1 VRTLEARIHEE
12 IEIDYE
18 VLRRCYAGVSMKLD
32 WLPKALVP
40 FAIFFVLGVFRKLAP
55 APIRSTSYKER
66 QVPDPLPTGII
77 GTFMWGVGICLALS
91 LFLLKTANHL
101 WAEADGVA
109 ILRLFPTSA
118 IWFFLPGFAAIAI
131 PWPLT
136 VWLLRRNGRTD
147 EADSIEVASD
157 ARGGGVNSFKV
168 MKWLCIG
175 VVGPIAFFTMLAIP
189 MHLSIA
195 ESEVRVGHYASL
207 KTEVFPL
214 SQAKRATLV
223 DGYRLRDGSFQQK
236 RDLYID
242 FIDGRRLDVNAAG
255 DGGSQID
262 DTTVELL
269 LAKTGLQASHV
280 STVEDLPQI

>member
-1 VRTLEARIHEE
+1 MR
-12 IEIDYE
+12 
-18 VLRRCYAGVSMKLD
+18 LD

-40 FAIFFVLGVFRKLAP
+40 LAIFLVLGLFRKLAP
-55 APIRSTSYKER
+55 APAQSTSYKEK
-66 QVPDPLPTGII
+66 QVPDPLPTGVI
-77 GTFMWGVGICLALS
+77 GVFMWGVGFCLAFS
-91 LFLLKTANHL
+91 FFLLKIANHL

-109 ILRLFPTSA
+109 ILHLYPTSA

-147 EADSIEVASD
+147 EADSIEIASD
-157 ARGGGVNSFKV
+157 ARGGGVNSFKM

-175 VVGPIAFFTMLAIP
+175 LVSPIAVFTLLAIP

-207 KTEVFPL
+207 KTETFPL

-223 DGYRLRDGSFQQK
+223 DGYRLRDGSFQQR

-242 FIDGRRLDVNAAG
+242 FADGRRLDVNAAG
-255 DGGSQID
+255 DGGPQID
-262 DTTVELL
+262 NATVALL
-269 LAKTGLQASHV
+269 LARTGLQANHV
-280 STVEDLPQI
+280 STIEDLPQI